1 MFEQQPQNI
10 EEVDDGSVYKTIE
23 ELEQEK
29 KRLNDEKT
37 NLLDIE
43 AKLQARV
50 NEEIEVRK
58 QENDDIKSEIE
69 SLKKRCEELTQFLNN
84 RRQD

>member
-1 MFEQQPQNI
+1 MCEQTQNV
-10 EEVDDGSVYKTIE
+10 EEASENIYKTIE

-50 NEEIEVRK
+50 SEEIDVRK
-58 QENDDIKSEIE
+58 LANDQIKTEIE
-69 SLKKRCEELTQFLNN
+69 TLKKRCEELTQFLNN
-84 RRQD
+84 RRVQD

>member
-1 MFEQQPQNI
+1 MFEQTQNI
-10 EEVDDGSVYKTIE
+10 EELGKSIYKTIE
-23 ELEQEK
+23 ELELEK
-29 KRLNDEKT
+29 KRLYDEKA

-50 NEEIEVRK
+50 GEEVDIRK
-58 QENDDIKSEIE
+58 QENQELKTEIE
-69 SLKKRCEELTQFLNN
+69 DLKRRCEELTQFLNN

>member
-1 MFEQQPQNI
+1 MFEQTQNV
-10 EEVDDGSVYKTIE
+10 EELGKSIYKTIE

-29 KRLNDEKT
+29 KRLYDEKA

-50 NEEIEVRK
+50 GEEVDIRK
-58 QENDDIKSEIE
+58 QENQELKTEIE
-69 SLKKRCEELTQFLNN
+69 DLKRRCEELTQFLNN

>member
-1 MFEQQPQNI
+1 MFEQTQNI
-10 EEVDDGSVYKTIE
+10 EELGKSIYKTIE

-29 KRLNDEKT
+29 KRLYDEKA

-50 NEEIEVRK
+50 GEEVDIRK
-58 QENDDIKSEIE
+58 QENQELKTEIE
-69 SLKKRCEELTQFLNN
+69 DLKRRCEELTQFLNN

>member
-1 MFEQQPQNI
+1 MFEQTQNI
-10 EEVDDGSVYKTIE
+10 EETGKSIYKTIE

-29 KRLNDEKT
+29 KRLHDEKA

-50 NEEIEVRK
+50 GEEVDIRK
-58 QENDDIKSEIE
+58 QENQELKTEIE
-69 SLKKRCEELTQFLNN
+69 DLKRRCEELTQFLNN

>member
-1 MFEQQPQNI
+1 VFEQTQNI
-10 EEVDDGSVYKTIE
+10 EELGKSIYKTIE
-23 ELEQEK
+23 ELELEK
-29 KRLNDEKT
+29 KRLYDEKA

-50 NEEIEVRK
+50 GEEVDIRK
-58 QENDDIKSEIE
+58 QENQELKTEIE
-69 SLKKRCEELTQFLNN
+69 DLKRRCEELTQFLNN

>member
-1 MFEQQPQNI
+1 MFEQTQNV
-10 EEVDDGSVYKTIE
+10 EEIGKSIYKTIE

-29 KRLNDEKT
+29 KRLHDEKT

-50 NEEIEVRK
+50 SEEVDVRK
-58 QENDDIKSEIE
+58 QENEELKTEIE
-69 SLKKRCEELTQFLNN
+69 NLKRRCEELTQFLNN

>member
-1 MFEQQPQNI
+1 MFEQTQNI
-10 EEVDDGSVYKTIE
+10 EESGKSVYKTIE

-29 KRLNDEKT
+29 KRLHEEKA

-50 NEEIEVRK
+50 SEEIGNRKLENEE
-58 QENDDIKSEIE
+58 IKSEIE
-69 SLKKRCEELTQFLNN
+69 NLKRRCEELTQFLNN

>member
-1 MFEQQPQNI
+1 VFEQTQNV
-10 EEVDDGSVYKTIE
+10 EELGKSIYKTIE

-29 KRLNDEKT
+29 KRLYDEKA

-50 NEEIEVRK
+50 GEEVDIRK
-58 QENDDIKSEIE
+58 QENQELKTEIE
-69 SLKKRCEELTQFLNN
+69 DLKRRCEELTQFLNN

>member
-1 MFEQQPQNI
+1 MFEQTQNV
-10 EEVDDGSVYKTIE
+10 EELGKSIYKTIE
-23 ELEQEK
+23 ELELEK
-29 KRLNDEKT
+29 KRLYDEKA

-50 NEEIEVRK
+50 GEEVDIRK
-58 QENDDIKSEIE
+58 QENQELKTEIE
-69 SLKKRCEELTQFLNN
+69 DLKRRCEELTQFLNN

>member
-1 MFEQQPQNI
+1 MFEQTQNV
-10 EEVDDGSVYKTIE
+10 EELGKSIYKTIE
-23 ELEQEK
+23 ELELEK
-29 KRLNDEKT
+29 KRLYDEKA

-50 NEEIEVRK
+50 DEEVDIRK
-58 QENDDIKSEIE
+58 QENQELKTEIE
-69 SLKKRCEELTQFLNN
+69 DLKRRCEELTQFLNN

>member
-1 MFEQQPQNI
+1 MFEQTQNV
-10 EEVDDGSVYKTIE
+10 EELGKSIYKTIE

-29 KRLNDEKT
+29 KRLYDEKA

-50 NEEIEVRK
+50 DEEVDIRK
-58 QENDDIKSEIE
+58 QENQELKTEIE
-69 SLKKRCEELTQFLNN
+69 DLKRRCEELTQFLNN